1 MSVLLPGLSPG
12 LLKRN
17 NLIRIDDSLE
27 QTLESSLIDQ
37 RSAEWDGESDFGD
50 WIRA

>member
-1 MSVLLPGLSPG
+1 MLLPGLSPK

-17 NLIRIDDSLE
+17 NLIRLDGSRE

-37 RSAEWDGESDFGD
+37 RSAEWDEERDFGD